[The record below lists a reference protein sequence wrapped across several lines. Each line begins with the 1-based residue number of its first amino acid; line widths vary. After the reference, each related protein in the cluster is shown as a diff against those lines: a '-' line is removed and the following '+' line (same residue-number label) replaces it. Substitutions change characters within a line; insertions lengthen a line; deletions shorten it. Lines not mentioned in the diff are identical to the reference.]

1 MIDDTKAEC
10 RFCKKKKKRI
20 SYRAGFANNL
30 HRHLRTVHPSGQW
43 EDTVVEGDVD
53 EGACV
58 STATVAAASPAS
70 CSLETT
76 TFKIYNPELY
86 GTVFFQK
93 SVFPARQNSIDEEL
107 VKMIAL
113 DFQPFSV
120 VDDQGFR
127 KFVHTLKPMNTGI
140 CHEYMSLSQKNI
152 PGLFDRCCVSLQ
164 ERVME

>member
-1 MIDDTKAEC
+1 MSRQSVDSA
-10 RFCKKKKKRI
+10 KKKKRI

-30 HRHLRTVHPSGQW
+30 HRHLRAVHPSGQW

-86 GTVFFQK
+86 GTVFFSEVCFSSK
-93 SVFPARQNSIDEEL
+93 TEL
-107 VKMIAL
+107 
-113 DFQPFSV
+113 
-120 VDDQGFR
+120 
-127 KFVHTLKPMNTGI
+127 N
-140 CHEYMSLSQKNI
+140 
-152 PGLFDRCCVSLQ
+152 
-164 ERVME
+164 